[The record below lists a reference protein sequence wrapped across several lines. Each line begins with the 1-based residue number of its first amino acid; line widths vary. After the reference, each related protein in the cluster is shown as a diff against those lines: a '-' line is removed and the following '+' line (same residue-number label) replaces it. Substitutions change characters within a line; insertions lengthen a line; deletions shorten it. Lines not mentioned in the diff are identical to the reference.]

1 MRRTALAL
9 AVACPGVAVLAGL
22 ALLGNL
28 APSAAILGSVL
39 VIVGTGVV
47 QRQVFAGLESVRL
60 AVDRIAEDAEPAP
73 TVRSANPIVDE
84 LWLAIARTA
93 RLWRQKL
100 RDSEAAL
107 ATSRAVFASLPQPL
121 LLLDER
127 GRVVASNPA
136 AQSLF
141 GGDFVDRNLAAAIRN
156 PAVLA
161 AAAAVLAGE
170 GGRAVEF
177 TSAVPQERH
186 LRARIEPLSP
196 RAADGTAAILTINDL
211 TGAKRTEQ
219 MRSDFVA
226 NASHE
231 LRTPLATLLGFIE
244 TLRGPARDDPEAQ
257 GRFLAIMLDQTTRMT
272 RLVDDLLSL
281 SRIEMNEH
289 QPPTGRVD
297 LALLLGS
304 IADTLALRAK
314 ARDMRIVLDFPDE
327 LPPVVGDPEE
337 LAQLFQ
343 NLIDNAVK
351 YGRSGTPITVTAEAV
366 DRSSAGIASAVAVA
380 VKDEG
385 EGIAQEHI
393 PRLTERF
400 YRIDAARS
408 RAVGGTG
415 LGLAIVKHII
425 GRHRGLLDIE
435 SELGRGSCFTVSLPA
450 ANIAG

>member
-1 MRRTALAL
+1 
-9 AVACPGVAVLAGL
+9 
-22 ALLGNL
+22 
-28 APSAAILGSVL
+28 
-39 VIVGTGVV
+39 
-47 QRQVFAGLESVRL
+47 
-60 AVDRIAEDAEPAP
+60 
-73 TVRSANPIVDE
+73 
-84 LWLAIARTA
+84 
-93 RLWRQKL
+93 
-100 RDSEAAL
+100 
-107 ATSRAVFASLPQPL
+107 
-121 LLLDER
+121 
-127 GRVVASNPA
+127 VASNPA
-136 AQSLF
+136 AQNLF

-161 AAAAVLAGE
+161 AATAVLGGE

-177 TSAVPQERH
+177 TSAVPTERH

-196 RAADGTAAILTINDL
+196 RPADGTAAILTINDL

-257 GRFLAIMLDQTTRMT
+257 ARFLSIMLDQTTRMT

-289 QPPTGRVD
+289 QPPTGRVN
-297 LALLLGS
+297 LELLLGS
-304 IADTLALRAK
+304 IADTLTLRVK

-327 LPPVVGDPEE
+327 LPPVIGDPEE

-366 DRSSAGIASAVAVA
+366 DRTSAGIASAVAVS
-380 VKDEG
+380 VRDEG

-435 SELGRGSCFTVSLPA
+435 SELGKGSCFTVSLPVS
-450 ANIAG
+450 NVSLS